1 MKILFTK
8 NWLILAGV
16 AVVVLLLVFLNSQ
29 GFLGG
34 AKNIFFKISS
44 PLLSFFQNTSNKIS
58 DFSQSFLRTK
68 DLKKENEILKIENLE
83 NLSQIVKLKEVE
95 RENKI
100 LREQFAGLINE
111 ETQIFARVR
120 GFSQE
125 RTSIVINQ
133 GREQGILKDLPA
145 VAAGNTVVGRVFE
158 VEPDFSKVLLI
169 NSFQSQ
175 VAAMTSETR
184 VKGILRGKG
193 AQDYPILEMVSK
205 EKEIKVGD
213 KIITSGFDNI
223 FPKGFLIGEITE
235 VKKDDLEIFQEAK
248 VRPRV
253 DFDDLEEVFII
264 TTRK

>member
-1 MKILFTK
+1 M
-8 NWLILAGV
+8 
-16 AVVVLLLVFLNSQ
+16 VLLLVFLNSQ

-158 VEPDFSKVLLI
+158 VEPDFS
-169 NSFQSQ
+169 
-175 VAAMTSETR
+175 
-184 VKGILRGKG
+184 
-193 AQDYPILEMVSK
+193 
-205 EKEIKVGD
+205 
-213 KIITSGFDNI
+213 
-223 FPKGFLIGEITE
+223 
-235 VKKDDLEIFQEAK
+235 
-248 VRPRV
+248 
-253 DFDDLEEVFII
+253 
-264 TTRK
+264 